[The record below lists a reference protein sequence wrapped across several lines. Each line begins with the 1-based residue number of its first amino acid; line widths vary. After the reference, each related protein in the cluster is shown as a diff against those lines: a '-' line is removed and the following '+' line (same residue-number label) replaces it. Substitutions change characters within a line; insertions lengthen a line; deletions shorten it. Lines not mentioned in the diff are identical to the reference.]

1 MARLR
6 KVMQSKL
13 VSVKDFFKNP
23 KNIFL
28 AHEMIAQMDS
38 STCTKFTVQYNLFGG
53 SITALYTDRHNYLF
67 DKIDDFSIVGCF
79 CITEV
84 GYGNNS
90 VRMETTVTYDDATK
104 EFVVNSPTVL
114 SQKHWITNGFR
125 HANHAL
131 VFG

>member
-1 MARLR
+1 MARLT

-13 VSVKDFFKNP
+13 VSVRDFFKNP

-28 AHEMIAQMDS
+28 AHEMISQMDS

-67 DKIDDFSIVGCF
+67 DKIDDFSMVGCF

-90 VRMETTVTYDDATK
+90 VKMETTVTFD
-104 EFVVNSPTVL
+104 
-114 SQKHWITNGFR
+114 
-125 HANHAL
+125 
-131 VFG
+131 